1 MAVSEQGSATHGP
14 REDDAIKQQD
24 RDELR
29 AHGDEWPEPE
39 EAGEDADGTEEVW
52 AAEGRFA
59 GDLPG
64 EDFAAIELRS
74 DLARHLDRTSWPATR
89 EQLLQILTERHAGD
103 NLLEVTSALPRG
115 QRYHSVGELAR
126 ALGLEPERRSS

>member
-1 MAVSEQGSATHGP
+1 MSEPGDQGSATHGP

-24 RDELR
+24 RSELR

-39 EAGEDADGTEEVW
+39 SPEDSGGTDEVW
-52 AAEGRFA
+52 APEGRFA

-74 DLARHLDRTSWPATR
+74 DLARHLDRTGYPATR
-89 EQLLQILTERHAGD
+89 AQLLETLEAHQADQRLLDLVSGLPAGTTVGS
-103 NLLEVTSALPRG
+103 L
-115 QRYHSVGELAR
+115 GELLR
-126 ALGLEPERRSS
+126 ALGIPVEERPS

>member
-1 MAVSEQGSATHGP
+1 MSEQGSATHGP

-39 EAGEDADGTEEVW
+39 DTGEDSGGTEEVW
-52 AAEGRFA
+52 APEGRFA

-74 DLARHLDRTSWPATR
+74 DLARHLDRATFPATR
-89 EQLLQILTERHAGD
+89 AH
-103 NLLEVTSALPRG
+103 LLETLEAHEADDRLVDLVSSLPEG
-115 QRYHSVGELAR
+115 TTVGSLAELLR
-126 ALGLEPERRSS
+126 ALGIPVEERPA

>member
-1 MAVSEQGSATHGP
+1 MSEQGSATHGP

-74 DLARHLDRTSWPATR
+74 DLARHLDRTTFPATR
-89 EQLLQILTERHAGD
+89 AH
-103 NLLEVTSALPRG
+103 LLETLDAHQADDRLRDLVSSLPDG
-115 QRYHSVGELAR
+115 TTAGSLAELLR
-126 ALGLEPERRSS
+126 ALGIPVEERPA